1 MKPTVVQQNS
11 FLEKSDSGN
20 RASIIIPSY
29 SVAIITR
36 STMCCALGKA
46 CIHHKR
52 KRSHDM
58 DSTAKRNKLAP
69 WGNYIAE
76 CKRCSGCIDSPS
88 LNHTYQIGKYDPSV
102 DMNPT
107 ANQTLLISGTNLDKE
122 ILCAIMSFIQLNFT
136 GSIPNFVL
144 IWQLRLLTFISLM
157 HCSFNWYKNGFSGVT
172 EVMTSRDEMALVS
185 ANIVT
190 FCVSLSGV
198 YSSKESVDFA
208 AMEEQGET
216 TCLFIKST
224 LDDNSLIGHGH
235 TFGFDHKN
243 MAMNVKM
250 DQTRQ
255 EAKALTTATF
265 LLHLAESL
273 DASGEFE
280 RAFQAYADF
289 TSFCKCIQLTLR
301 VNLKRPVAS
310 ALKSMATIR
319 QRQKQNA
326 KATLLFKQAL
336 HSTEDWD
343 IRANVLMALGKLYV
357 ESEEYE
363 EALPV
368 LKEALRIQTMM
379 LSCDDIECAQ
389 IYSLVGV
396 CYEQL
401 QNCDKALEYYQEAF
415 HTHDQSHGCSSG
427 NGGCV
432 FLAEMMHSMGKMY
445 FKKREFPSALVLF
458 EQVLH
463 WKREN
468 IGFNTRSIALA
479 LNSVGTALALLGR
492 YERAVVAFEEAVSLR
507 THQVSYIDEREGL
520 ASTSVVVKNLATL
533 YLQTDDEWNASKYF
547 RMQVK
552 IEKIRNGPNTSHV
565 TMTLR
570 SIASMFQSRG
580 FYETAIYFFEQAITL
595 ERSVPGD
602 NRKHL
607 ADTLADLAKLRLL
620 VDENTCE
627 AVSLMA
633 ESARLFKDIDRDE
646 TLLFSNLPNYTLR
659 KVFPKASAPAA

>member
-1 MKPTVVQQNS
+1 
-11 FLEKSDSGN
+11 
-20 RASIIIPSY
+20 
-29 SVAIITR
+29 
-36 STMCCALGKA
+36 
-46 CIHHKR
+46 
-52 KRSHDM
+52 
-58 DSTAKRNKLAP
+58 
-69 WGNYIAE
+69 
-76 CKRCSGCIDSPS
+76 
-88 LNHTYQIGKYDPSV
+88 
-102 DMNPT
+102 
-107 ANQTLLISGTNLDKE
+107 
-122 ILCAIMSFIQLNFT
+122 
-136 GSIPNFVL
+136 
-144 IWQLRLLTFISLM
+144 
-157 HCSFNWYKNGFSGVT
+157 
-172 EVMTSRDEMALVS
+172 
-185 ANIVT
+185 
-190 FCVSLSGV
+190 
-198 YSSKESVDFA
+198 
-208 AMEEQGET
+208 
-216 TCLFIKST
+216 
-224 LDDNSLIGHGH
+224 
-235 TFGFDHKN
+235 
-243 MAMNVKM
+243 
-250 DQTRQ
+250 
-255 EAKALTTATF
+255 
-265 LLHLAESL
+265 
-273 DASGEFE
+273 
-280 RAFQAYADF
+280 
-289 TSFCKCIQLTLR
+289 
-301 VNLKRPVAS
+301 
-310 ALKSMATIR
+310 
-319 QRQKQNA
+319 
-326 KATLLFKQAL
+326 
-336 HSTEDWD
+336 
-343 IRANVLMALGKLYV
+343 
-357 ESEEYE
+357 
-363 EALPV
+363 
-368 LKEALRIQTMM
+368 
-379 LSCDDIECAQ
+379 
-389 IYSLVGV
+389 
-396 CYEQL
+396 
-401 QNCDKALEYYQEAF
+401 
-415 HTHDQSHGCSSG
+415 
-427 NGGCV
+427 
-432 FLAEMMHSMGKMY
+432 MGKMY